1 MACGFAAGYA
11 NLCTACKAGLPWLG
25 HACRCCALP
34 LEEPGDEVC
43 GSCQA
48 SPPPFVAVHAPLRF
62 EFPVNRLV
70 HGFKFRCDRAMGHA
84 LAELVCSH
92 MMVRAADEP
101 DVFPDLWVPVPM
113 HRWRLAKRLLNPAF
127 FLAQRLAIQSA
138 LPLAA
143 YRLQRTRHTAS
154 QTGLGAAERKRNLR
168 GAFHW
173 AGPSSARLHVGLV
186 DDVMTTGSTV
196 TECARLLRR
205 CGVARVSVWVLARA
219 LNS

>member
-1 MACGFAAGYA
+1 MSSLVNSCLDALLPRACVACGFAAGYA
-11 NLCTACKAGLPWLG
+11 NLCTACQASLPWLG

-34 LEEPGDEVC
+34 LAEPGDEVC
-43 GSCQA
+43 GPCQA
-48 SPPPFVAVHAPLRF
+48 SPPPFVATHTPLRF

-113 HRWRLAKRLLNPAF
+113 HRWRLAKR
-127 FLAQRLAIQSA
+127 
-138 LPLAA
+138 
-143 YRLQRTRHTAS
+143 
-154 QTGLGAAERKRNLR
+154 